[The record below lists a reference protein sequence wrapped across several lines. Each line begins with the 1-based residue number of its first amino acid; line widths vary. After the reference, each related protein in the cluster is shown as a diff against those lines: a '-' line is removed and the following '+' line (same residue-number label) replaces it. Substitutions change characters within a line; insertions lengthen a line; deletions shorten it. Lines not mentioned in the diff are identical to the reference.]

1 MQLLKTIIV
10 ETISAV
16 ISWLHNNLRNIANV
30 LGVICPYA
38 TGYAVLSAYQ
48 TRGHFAVGGE
58 WFIPLMFWLVMY
70 LLRSIAN
77 RTGKGISIP
86 KPSKRFTE
94 VSDDGEITIPT
105 ARVEELIQYMCD
117 LEDWM
122 ERKGLM

>member
-16 ISWLHNNLRNIANV
+16 ISWLHNNLRNIANI

-48 TRGHFAVGGE
+48 ARGYFAVGSE
-58 WFIPLMFWLVMY
+58 WFVPLMFWLVTYM
-70 LLRSIAN
+70 LRAIAN
-77 RTGKGISIP
+77 KTGKGTSIP
-86 KPSKRFTE
+86 RPRKRFTE
-94 VSDDGEITIPT
+94 VTEDGEVSVPMD
-105 ARVEELIQYMCD
+105 RSEEMILYLCD

>member
-30 LGVICPYA
+30 LAVICPYA
-38 TGYAVLSAYQ
+38 TGYAVVSAYQ
-48 TRGHFAVGGE
+48 ARGHFAVGGE
-58 WFIPLMFWLVMY
+58 WFVPLMFYLVIY

-86 KPSKRFTE
+86 KPSKRFTK
-94 VSDDGEITIPT
+94 VSDDGEITIPI
-105 ARVEELIQYMCD
+105 ARVEELLQYMCD

>member
-1 MQLLKTIIV
+1 MQLLKAIIV

-16 ISWLHNNLRNIANV
+16 ISWLHNNLRNIANI

-58 WFIPLMFWLVMY
+58 WFVPLMFYFVMY

-86 KPSKRFTE
+86 KPSKRFTK
-94 VSDDGEITIPT
+94 VSDDGEITIPI
-105 ARVEELIQYMCD
+105 ARVEELLQYMCD

>member
-10 ETISAV
+10 ETIGAV
-16 ISWLHNNLRNIANV
+16 ISWLHNNLRNIANI
-30 LGVICPYA
+30 LGVICLYV

-48 TRGHFAVGGE
+48 IRGHFAAGGE
-58 WFIPLMFWLVMY
+58 WFIPLMFWFVMY